1 MSRPALVIRHVALC
15 LALVGGFL
23 PGTVQAQITLTWN
36 QDGPTNVWDTTTANW
51 VGGATFSTGDLTI
64 FDSVGETVSVA
75 AGGVVPGSTTI
86 SSGTWRFEG
95 GGIGSGSFTHSGTG
109 TTVLTQANGFSAASL
124 TAGTVRIQNAS
135 ALGSGPITQSG
146 GRLFFSFGDGTDT
159 AVANDIA
166 LAATGYQT
174 FSIRGTDGLA
184 PTTETTV
191 RLTGVLSGG
200 TAGQIYRLVDS
211 DTSGNMNN
219 YLILDNPTNS
229 FSGVVEIFRGYLGIT
244 SDAALGSASIRS
256 AVGGTGGFNG
266 GIRFAADNVV
276 IPTSREIVIAA
287 NDVIDTGAFTATI
300 ANLAQSGDRTFRK
313 TGSGTLVINGTSSVL
328 NTQIQSGTLQVGD
341 GGATGELGSGTITND
356 ATLAFNRSDDFS
368 FNNRVDG
375 ASGGMVKLGAGTMT
389 IGANTDNK
397 NSSFAIDAGRVVSQK
412 GGRYFMIGHLVGG
425 NGLPNGA
432 TITIASGAT
441 LDLDGDRNLD
451 GDVGYALDARGNAQ
465 VTLNGGS
472 FNLVASGSARSNIVG
487 TITANGG
494 GSVAIGSSQRL
505 DLNNSGGITT
515 TGSGGLTMNGAGSL
529 NLAIRN
535 TTGSSP
541 VFNVATAAPLSIEV
555 PIESIAVGTSLGG
568 LGFEKTGPG
577 TLTLAAAN
585 TYTGNTL
592 VSAGTLAVTGSI
604 ASSSLTT
611 VASGATLA
619 GSGSLAA
626 TLIQG
631 GGFHAPGTSPGIQT
645 ITNGLEYQAAATL
658 TWELFDNTA
667 LGRGT
672 AYDGIDLTGGS
683 LVADPGAV
691 LALDFG
697 TTAGGS
703 TVNWTNSFWDNDQS
717 WTIIDVGPSASWD
730 GSLFGLLAVGPD
742 AAGQSLASVRPS
754 ASFSVASVDGDL
766 TLQYAAVPEPG
777 AVALTGLGLLAA
789 LAGMRQRRRG

>member
-1 MSRPALVIRHVALC
+1 MSRVAMTIRLGSLS
-15 LALVGGFL
+15 LALAGGFL
-23 PGTVQAQITLTWN
+23 QGVALAQTTLTWN
-36 QDGPTNVWDTTTANW
+36 QDGPSNVWDTTTANW

-95 GGIGSGSFTHSGTG
+95 GGIGGGSFTHSGTG

-124 TAGTVRIQNAS
+124 TAGTVRIQDAT
-135 ALGSGPITQSG
+135 ALGNGPITQSG

-159 AVANDIA
+159 TVANDIS
-166 LAATGYQT
+166 LAATAYQT
-174 FSIRGTDGLA
+174 LTIRGTDGAA

-200 TAGQIYRLVDS
+200 TAGQTYRLVDS
-211 DTSGNMNN
+211 GASGNMNN
-219 YLILDNPTNS
+219 YLILDNPNNS
-229 FSGVVEIFRGYLGIT
+229 FSGTVQIFRGYLGIT
-244 SDAALGSASIRS
+244 SDAALGSASISS
-256 AVGGTGGFNG
+256 AVGGTGFLG
-266 GIRFAADNVV
+266 GLRFAADNVV
-276 IPTSREIVIAA
+276 IPASREIVIAA

-341 GGATGELGSGTITND
+341 GGATGVLGSGTITND

-375 ASGGMVKLGAGTMT
+375 ASGGMVKLGGGTMT

-397 NSSFAIDAGRVVSQK
+397 NSSFTIDAGRVVSQK
-412 GGRYFMIGHLVGG
+412 GGRFFMIGHLVGG

-494 GSVAIGSSQRL
+494 GSVAIGSNQRL

-515 TGSGGLTMNGAGSL
+515 TGSGGLTMNGAGIL

-535 TTGSSP
+535 TSGSSP
-541 VFNVATAAPLSIEV
+541 VFNVAAAAPLSIEV

-577 TLTLAAAN
+577 TLTLSAAN
-585 TYTGNTL
+585 TYAGNTL
-592 VSAGTLAVTGSI
+592 VSAGTLLVNGSI
-604 ASSSLTT
+604 TSSSLTT
-611 VASGATLA
+611 VASGATLG

-626 TLIQG
+626 TLIQS

-645 ITNGLEYQAAATL
+645 ITNGLEYQSAATL
-658 TWELFDNTA
+658 TWELFANTA
-667 LGRGT
+667 TGRGT
-672 AYDGIDLTGGS
+672 NFDGIDLTGGS
-683 LVADPGAV
+683 LVVDPGAV

-703 TVNWTNSFWDNDQS
+703 AVNWTNSFWNNDQS

-754 ASFSVASVDGDL
+754 ASFSVADVGGNL

-777 AVALTGLGLLAA
+777 AIALAGVGLLAA